1 MGIQASK
8 HNIAQLHIYNHLYGG
23 WNWMTSASSACR
35 FGGLLRYLGAS
46 AEYSASGSRRE
57 RWWGNPVLDGARR
70 GAGNLTETGHE
81 VSKFSKSQKGS
92 ERTQCSCWY
101 LMISDDIDLHWNANI
116 RISFKHV
123 QTISISAWS
132 HDWTQSFNKWRL
144 RRLGKSWDLKKQC
157 PATRM
162 HTFPRA
168 KPLLFLSQFQA
179 EIKAT
184 PPKGHGFLIL
194 ETAFKFD
201 LWILWQDPVHFKFD
215 FMVMNR
221 PFPWNLQNEKV
232 LPPLAD
238 LMGAQTLKS
247 SGGNQNLYIHIIHK
261 PHKHCSMNKAPWC
274 ALPSLK
280 IISMARV
287 GTLSTPTKRCTWTDL
302 PAK

>member
-1 MGIQASK
+1 MNQFYGNPSIQ
-8 HNIAQLHIYNHLYGG
+8 AQLHIHGG
-23 WNWMTSASSACR
+23 WNWTTSASSACR

-57 RWWGNPVLDGARR
+57 RWWGNPVLDGAVGRR
-70 GAGNLTETGHE
+70 
-81 VSKFSKSQKGS
+81 KSDRNRSWSVQIFQKP
-92 ERTQCSCWY
+92 ERIRKDPMF
-101 LMISDDIDLHWNANI
+101 LLISDDIDLHWNANI

-144 RRLGKSWDLKKQC
+144 GRLGKSWDLKKQC

-168 KPLLFLSQFQA
+168 KPLLFLSQFQD

-184 PPKGHGFLIL
+184 IPPKGHGFLIL

-201 LWILWQDPVHFKFD
+201 LWQDPVHFKFD

-221 PFPWNLQNEKV
+221 PFPWNPTAERKGV
-232 LPPLAD
+232 ATTRRSH
-238 LMGAQTLKS
+238 G
-247 SGGNQNLYIHIIHK
+247 
-261 PHKHCSMNKAPWC
+261 CSDP
-274 ALPSLK
+274 
-280 IISMARV
+280 
-287 GTLSTPTKRCTWTDL
+287 
-302 PAK
+302 